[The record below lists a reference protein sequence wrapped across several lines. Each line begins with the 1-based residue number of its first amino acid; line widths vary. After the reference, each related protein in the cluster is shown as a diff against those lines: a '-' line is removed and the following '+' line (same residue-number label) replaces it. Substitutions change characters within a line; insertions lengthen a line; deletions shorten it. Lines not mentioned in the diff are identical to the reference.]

1 MNITNSVKTV
11 SYSLVPLFI
20 LLFFAAISAVL
31 SYIILMIA
39 GDVTSMRKIV
49 SKATQIFLLLS
60 IFPIRHYLK
69 LTWSEIG
76 FAEKSVFF
84 KQMGYGLLLGL
95 VTLMPV
101 MIVLYGLDI
110 SIVDQSREWSSGKIA
125 SRISLAL
132 LLALLISFG
141 EEPLF
146 SGILFAGLRKKMWLG
161 LAAFLSATYYAA
173 FHFVKT
179 KTHIPYEQLSLF
191 SGFQLMKEAFA
202 NLLNPEITSAFIAL
216 LVVGLFLVTIRTQY
230 KNSIGIC
237 IGCHAAWV
245 WQIKIGK
252 DFFNTN
258 PDSEYFFLVSR
269 YYDGIVG
276 PLVSIWLSLALLS
289 FFVWKK
295 YRRNKI
301 RLIKK
306 ESNIH
311 KV

>member
-1 MNITNSVKTV
+1 MSTIKTLY
-11 SYSLVPLFI
+11 YSLVPLLI
-20 LLFFAAISAVL
+20 LLFFVAFSALL

-39 GDVTSMRKIV
+39 GDVISMRKIV

-60 IFPIRHYLK
+60 IFPLRHYLK
-69 LTWSEIG
+69 LTWSDIG
-76 FAEKSVFF
+76 FAQKPIFF
-84 KQMGYGLLLGL
+84 KQLGYGLVLGL

-101 MIVLYGLDI
+101 MITLYVLDI
-110 SIVDQSREWSSGKIA
+110 NVIDQTREWTTSKIA
-125 SRISLAL
+125 TRVSLAL
-132 LLALLISFG
+132 LLAILISFG

-146 SGILFAGLRKKMWLG
+146 SGILLAGLKKKMMVG
-161 LAAFLSATYYAA
+161 LAAFISATYYAA

-179 KTHIPYEQLSLF
+179 KTDIPYEELTLG
-191 SGFQLMKEAFA
+191 SGFQLMAEAFL
-202 NLLNPEITSAFIAL
+202 NVLNPEITSAFIAL

-258 PDSEYFFLVSR
+258 PDSDYYFLVSS

-276 PLVSIWLSLALLS
+276 SLVAVWLSLSLVS
-289 FFVWKK
+289 FFIWKK
-295 YRRNKI
+295 
-301 RLIKK
+301 IK
-306 ESNIH
+306 
-311 KV
+311 

>member
-1 MNITNSVKTV
+1 MNILNFAKTAY
-11 SYSLVPLFI
+11 YSLTPLLI
-20 LLFFAAISAVL
+20 LLFFAAVAAVL

-60 IFPIRHYLK
+60 IFPLRHYLK
-69 LTWSEIG
+69 LTWSDIG
-76 FAEKSVFF
+76 FAEKSIFF

-95 VTLMPV
+95 ITLMPV
-101 MIVLYGLDI
+101 MIVLYNLDV
-110 SIVDQSREWSSGKIA
+110 SIIDQSKEWSSGKIVI
-125 SRISLAL
+125 RVSLAL

-141 EEPLF
+141 EEPIF
-146 SGILFAGLRKKMWLG
+146 SGILFAGLRKKMWIG

-179 KTHIPYEQLSLF
+179 KTHIPYDQLSFF
-191 SGFQLMKEAFA
+191 SGFQLMQEAFA
-202 NLLNPEITSAFIAL
+202 NLLNSEIASAFIAL
-216 LVVGLFLVTIRTQY
+216 LVVGIFLVTIRTQY

-252 DFFNTN
+252 DFLNTN

-301 RLIKK
+301 RLIMKK
-306 ESNIH
+306 SNIH
-311 KV
+311 KI